1 MKYNRF
7 TRRHS
12 PDAPRV
18 TLHFR
23 LSFES
28 RSFHEI
34 LFSSIEDETKE
45 EEATE
50 KEEAKEESEEVKAA
64 EEPAKEEEGGASEEW
79 TTKTAIFSA
88 KLSSFTS
95 VIYKKLE
102 VAVKTWPPLFAYIF
116 GTTFE
121 LHTYM
126 RMGPIIMSEPPQKPQ
141 TKLSSSNNY
150 SENEDTFTNF
160 VLLYN
165 SANKLI

>member
-64 EEPAKEEEGGASEEW
+64 EEPAKEEEGGASEE
-79 TTKTAIFSA
+79 
-88 KLSSFTS
+88 
-95 VIYKKLE
+95 
-102 VAVKTWPPLFAYIF
+102 
-116 GTTFE
+116 
-121 LHTYM
+121 
-126 RMGPIIMSEPPQKPQ
+126 
-141 TKLSSSNNY
+141 
-150 SENEDTFTNF
+150 
-160 VLLYN
+160 
-165 SANKLI
+165 